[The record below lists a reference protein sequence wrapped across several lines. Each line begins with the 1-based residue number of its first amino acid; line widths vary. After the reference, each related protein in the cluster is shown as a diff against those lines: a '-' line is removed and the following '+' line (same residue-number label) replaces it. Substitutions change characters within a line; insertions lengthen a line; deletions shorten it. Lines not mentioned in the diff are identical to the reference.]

1 MNYSKL
7 KIAITGGK
15 GGVGKSMVAT
25 SLAIEFARIAKTM
38 LVDADAEC
46 PNDHLLLSVKR
57 KKYEAVYQPIPKW
70 DFAKCTKCGKCASVC
85 KQNAVVFVKGK
96 FPVFVKDVCIGC
108 KACIAACPAGAITET
123 KKEIGT
129 IYIGKYNV
137 HPVKS
142 AKGGAA
148 KPQFNGVNLV
158 SSELKLGELA
168 SGEVVAEV
176 RKYSDKINKKIKA
189 KTVIIDSSPGI
200 GCPVIASLVGTDYI
214 VAVTEPTPS
223 ALFDLKRVLYLA
235 DHFGVKHGIIINK
248 FDLAKNFYKKIEK
261 FAKENNIPII
271 GRIPYRKDFIDSSI
285 KMKPVVEINP
295 DYQKLFQKIIKQIN
309 LTGKKYA
316 KTAALQKNRI

>member
-1 MNYSKL
+1 M

-25 SLAIEFARIAKTM
+25 SLAVEFARENKTM

-46 PNDHLLLSVKR
+46 PNDHLLLSIKR
-57 KKYEAVYQPIPKW
+57 KKYASVYQPIPKW
-70 DFAKCTKCGKCASVC
+70 DFSKCTKCGRCASVC
-85 KQNAVVFVKGK
+85 KQNAIVFVKGK
-96 FPVFVKDVCIGC
+96 FPAFVRDVCIGC
-108 KACIAACPAGAITET
+108 KACIVTCPTSAIMET

-129 IYIGKYNV
+129 IYTGKNYN
-137 HPVKS
+137 
-142 AKGGAA
+142 
-148 KPQFNGVNLV
+148 VNLV

-176 RKYSDKINKKIKA
+176 RKYSDKINGKIKA
-189 KTVIIDSSPGI
+189 KIMVIDSSPGI

-235 DHFGVKHGIIINK
+235 NHFGIKRGIVINK
-248 FDLAKNFYKKIEK
+248 VDLAKNFYKEIEK
-261 FAKENNIPII
+261 FAKMNKIPIL
-271 GRIPYRKDFIDSSI
+271 GKIPYKKDFIQSTL

-295 DYQKLFQKIIKQIN
+295 KYKKLFKEIINKINIESK
-309 LTGKKYA
+309 
-316 KTAALQKNRI
+316 

>member
-1 MNYSKL
+1 M

-25 SLAIEFARIAKTM
+25 SLAVELARKTKTI

-46 PNDHLLLSVKR
+46 PNDHLLLSIKR
-57 KKYEAVYQPIPKW
+57 KKYATVYQSIPK
-70 DFAKCTKCGKCASVC
+70 FNYSKCTKCGKCASTC
-85 KQNAVVFVKGK
+85 KRGAIVWVKGK
-96 FPVFVKDVCIGC
+96 YPAFVKDACIGC
-108 KACIAACPAGAITET
+108 MACLSACPYGAITET
-123 KKEIGT
+123 KKEIGK
-129 IYIGKYNV
+129 IYTGKNYN
-137 HPVKS
+137 
-142 AKGGAA
+142 
-148 KPQFNGVNLV
+148 VNLV

-189 KTVIIDSSPGI
+189 DIMIIDSSPGI

-235 DHFGVKHGIIINK
+235 EHFGIKHGIVINK
-248 FDLAKNFYKKIEK
+248 FDLAKNFYKEIEK
-261 FAKENNIPII
+261 FAKENNIPIL
-271 GRIPYRKDFIDSSI
+271 GKIPYRKDFVQSTI

-295 DYQKLFQKIIKQIN
+295 KYRELFQKIIDQIK
-309 LTGKKYA
+309 LA
-316 KTAALQKNRI
+316 ISR

>member
-1 MNYSKL
+1 MNPHTKQELTSLNNTNVAYFGMGV

-25 SLAIEFARIAKTM
+25 SLAVEFARENKTM

-57 KKYEAVYQPIPKW
+57 KKYTTCYQPIPKF
-70 DFAKCTKCGKCASVC
+70 DYKKCKKCGKCAQVC
-85 KQNAVVFVKGK
+85 KQNAIVFVKGK
-96 FPVFVKDVCIGC
+96 YPAFLKDSCTGC
-108 KACIAACPAGAITET
+108 KACILACPYGTITET

-129 IYIGKYNV
+129 IYTGKNYN
-137 HPVKS
+137 
-142 AKGGAA
+142 
-148 KPQFNGVNLV
+148 VNLV

-176 RKYSDKINKKIKA
+176 RKAADKINEKIKA
-189 KTVIIDSSPGI
+189 EVVVIDSSPGI

-235 DHFGVKHGIIINK
+235 EHFGIKHGIVINK
-248 FDLAKNFYKKIEK
+248 FDLAKNFSKEIEK
-261 FAKENNIPII
+261 FAKMNKIPIL
-271 GRIPYRKDFIDSSI
+271 GRIPYRKDFVESTI

-295 DYQKLFQKIIKQIN
+295 KYIKIFQKI
-309 LTGKKYA
+309 KKII
-316 KTAALQKNRI
+316 QRNN

>member
-1 MNYSKL
+1 M

-25 SLAIEFARIAKTM
+25 SLAVEFARKIKTM

-57 KKYEAVYQPIPKW
+57 KKYMTVYQPIPKW
-70 DFAKCTKCGKCASVC
+70 DFDKCTKCGKCASVC
-85 KQNAVVFVKGK
+85 KQNAIVSVKGK
-96 FPVFVKDVCIGC
+96 YPAFVKDMCIGC
-108 KACIAACPAGAITET
+108 KACIVACPYSAITET

-129 IYIGKYNV
+129 IYTGKNYN
-137 HPVKS
+137 
-142 AKGGAA
+142 
-148 KPQFNGVNLV
+148 VNLV

-176 RKYSDKINKKIKA
+176 RKYSDKINEKIKA
-189 KTVIIDSSPGI
+189 DIMIIDSSPGI

-214 VAVTEPTPS
+214 IGVTEPTPS

-235 DHFGVKHGIIINK
+235 HHFGIKHGIVINK
-248 FDLAKNFYKKIEK
+248 FDLAKNFYREIEK
-261 FAKENNIPII
+261 FAKENKIPIL
-271 GRIPYRKDFIDSSI
+271 GKIPYRKDFIKSTI

-295 DYQKLFQKIIKQIN
+295 KYKKSFKEIINKISVELK
-309 LTGKKYA
+309 
-316 KTAALQKNRI
+316 